1 MFVFVIV
8 SIHLGQHEPSNRPN
22 LVKYFDLY
30 LLCIRLVI
38 FLITADIDFDKLTD
52 QINTKWQQNV
62 KLLL

>member
-8 SIHLGQHEPSNRPN
+8 SIHLGQHETSNRPN